1 MCFVDLGPDAFNSA
15 YAFSP
20 LSHRLTLNLR
30 QLCQGTGF
38 MTDCLRGE
46 WKRLSSP
53 YLQAAADL
61 MGQMDVYAVITYGS
75 VSAKMNPNEHLA
87 RQRRVHV

>member
-1 MCFVDLGPDAFNSA
+1 
-15 YAFSP
+15 
-20 LSHRLTLNLR
+20 
-30 QLCQGTGF
+30 

-53 YLQAAADL
+53 HLQAAADL

>member
-1 MCFVDLGPDAFNSA
+1 LGEYQAGMCFVDLVPDAFNSA

-53 YLQAAADL
+53 IYRQQQISWDKWTCMLLSRMDL
-61 MGQMDVYAVITYGS
+61 C
-75 VSAKMNPNEHLA
+75 
-87 RQRRVHV
+87 RRR

>member
-1 MCFVDLGPDAFNSA
+1 MSRNRIYDGLPS
-15 YAFSP
+15 
-20 LSHRLTLNLR
+20 
-30 QLCQGTGF
+30 
-38 MTDCLRGE
+38 RGME
-46 WKRLSSP
+46 ETFQP
-53 YLQAAADL
+53 HLQAAADL